1 MYVQLLTFYQYKHY
15 LKHVCCVFVTQLHHG
30 VAVFTGRTYTPHG
43 VWPSRNWCID
53 TRVAMLVRYFTETWL
68 DNLQHTLCFTD
79 RCGVKIHLL
88 LPTLWDLWCN
98 VFNGSTVAIMCHN
111 NSYYAF
117 DSHFPCAGS
126 PTIAWDQ
133 WYSCVTAVR
142 RWWGKQTDVHGSRW
156 LTDVVL
162 VNCSRSPVRLSML
175 LYCRPSVT
183 SSSVMGFQ
191 SVRSYTH
198 LYPLPLVWL
207 WVCAAGVSAQC
218 QSTHWVSSDCQH
230 WQVAAGHESVAQGSQ
245 TSRLVQLPPA

>member
-88 LPTLWDLWCN
+88 LPTLWDLWFN

-117 DSHFPCAGS
+117 DSHARDHRGLPAPNG
-126 PTIAWDQ
+126 
-133 WYSCVTAVR
+133 TAVLLQF
-142 RWWGKQTDVHGSRW
+142 GGDGVNKLMSMVHA
-156 LTDVVL
+156 D
-162 VNCSRSPVRLSML
+162 
-175 LYCRPSVT
+175 
-183 SSSVMGFQ
+183 
-191 SVRSYTH
+191 
-198 LYPLPLVWL
+198 
-207 WVCAAGVSAQC
+207 
-218 QSTHWVSSDCQH
+218 
-230 WQVAAGHESVAQGSQ
+230 
-245 TSRLVQLPPA
+245 